1 MTQQTIRIRNKK
13 TEFKKT
19 LVARA
24 LFVAFG
30 AAALTAGI
38 NTTALAQTSATGT
51 IFGHADVAAGT
62 TIAITNKET
71 GNRRTLTPD
80 STGRFSATSLPT
92 GNYKVELLLN
102 GKVAKTTDD
111 VEVRIGQGS
120 EVAFG
125 AAVQRIEVLG
135 LRQKIDVSSMGSTT
149 IFTASDLAKV
159 PVATNV
165 GAVVQLAPNTTRG
178 DARYGGGNAPS
189 FGGSSASEN
198 AYYINGFPV
207 TTLLTQVGFSQLP
220 FNSISQAQVLTGGYG
235 AEFGRSTGGVV
246 NIVTKSGTN
255 QWQGGVAYSIEPNS
269 LRSKERDQLYE
280 NNGTSL
286 DGKLRYYNGLNKD
299 STTTASAY
307 LGGPIIKDKLFVFV
321 AVEDSTRERDYIR
334 LANTSATYAASA
346 TTQSTLFQERTV
358 KTPRFLVKLDWNITD
373 AHHLE
378 YTKISDTV
386 KDDRQYFGFNY
397 ATLQRTNVQNGGQTY
412 KNWGPAPTVA
422 SAQGAEVD
430 ILKYTGNLTD
440 DLTVTALV
448 GQTRTPHDQSPAGY
462 NAGLPQVTSNSDNQ
476 IPAFAPYGSGNPI
489 TGSILVPGA
498 YDKNKGVRFDVEY
511 KLNAQ
516 HTLRGGVDQ
525 NTITSKAGTAYAG
538 GMIWAYAKTDPATPI
553 NNVTAAPNTVAGNPY
568 AQQGYFVDRILNSNG
583 STPTVD
589 QSAWYIEDRYQVTDR
604 VLLSLGLRNEG
615 FNNKN
620 GDGKS
625 YIDLPK
631 QLAPR
636 LGATWDA
643 VGDSSLKVFGNVGR
657 YHVPLPTNV
666 AVRGAGSSLYTTQS
680 YVYTGV
686 NADGT
691 PTGLTALG
699 PAFSSNN
706 EYGQAKDPRTVAA
719 QDMKGNYQDEF
730 ALGFEK
736 AVSKAL
742 NVGAKLTHRS
752 LKTAIDDHC
761 DDRPFMAWAARNNV
775 DTTNFPGY
783 NCALFNPGEAN
794 TFNLDMNGDG
804 TLEKIALSA
813 ADLGFPRV
821 DRKYVALDLFA
832 EHPFDG
838 KWWGKATYT
847 WSRNTGNMEG
857 QLLSDIGQGD
867 VSTTQAFDFPEFSV
881 NSQGTLP
888 NDRKHQLKLFGYYQ
902 ATPEW
907 GVGGNL
913 LIASGRAKNCIG
925 NAPSTTGDFFTNG
938 AITNYSHYNSA
949 YFFCKGVA
957 SPRGSAGSLPTDM
970 RLDLNVSYK
979 PDMFKGFG
987 VKLDIFN
994 VFNRQSVQT
1003 IEERY
1008 NTPGGAT
1015 TVWTRYGAVESYT
1028 APRSMKITA
1037 SYDKK
1042 F

>member
-1 MTQQTIRIRNKK
+1 MNRKTYRIRSKQ

-24 LFVAFG
+24 IFVAFG
-30 AAALTAGI
+30 ATTLTMGV
-38 NTTALAQTSATGT
+38 NTAALAQTSATGT

-62 TIAITNKET
+62 TIVIVNKET
-71 GNRRTLTPD
+71 GARRTLTPD

-92 GNYKVELLLN
+92 GNYNVELVVN
-102 GKVAKTTDD
+102 GKVVKTTEN

-125 AAVQRIEVLG
+125 AALQRIEVLG

-149 IFTASDLAKV
+149 IFTAGDLAKI

-178 DARYGGGNAPS
+178 DTRYGGGNAPS
-189 FGGSSASEN
+189 FGGASASEN

-255 QWQGGVAYSIEPNS
+255 SWLGGVAYSIEPKS
-269 LRSKERDQLYE
+269 WRSKERDQVYE
-280 NNGTSL
+280 NNGTTL
-286 DGKLRYYNGLNKD
+286 DGKLRYYNGLNTD
-299 STTTASAY
+299 QTTTVSAY
-307 LGGPIIKDKLFVFV
+307 LGGPIIKDKLFMFV
-321 AVEDSTRERDYIR
+321 SVEDTTRERDSIR

-346 TTQSTLFQERTV
+346 TAQSTLFQERTV

-373 AHHLE
+373 NHHLE

-397 ATLQRTNVQNGGQTY
+397 ATLQRTYVQNGGVAY

-422 SAQGAEVD
+422 SQQGAEVD
-430 ILKYTGNLTD
+430 IIKYTGNLTEK
-440 DLTVTALV
+440 LTLTALA
-448 GQTRTPHDQSPAGY
+448 GQTRTPHEQTPAGY
-462 NAGLPQVTSNSDNQ
+462 NPTLAQVTSASDNQ
-476 IPAFAPYGSGNPI
+476 IPAFAPYGGGNPI
-489 TGSILVPGA
+489 TGNMLVPGA
-498 YDKNKGVRFDVEY
+498 FDKNKGIRLDVEY
-511 KLNAQ
+511 KLNSQ
-516 HTLRGGVDQ
+516 HNLRAGVDQ
-525 NTITSKAGTAYAG
+525 NTITSKAGSAYAG
-538 GMIWAYAKTDPATPI
+538 GMLWAYGKTNPAVPL
-553 NNVTAAPNTVAGNPY
+553 NNTTAATNTVVGNPY
-568 AQQGYFVDRILNSNG
+568 AQQGYFVGQVLFSNG

-589 QSAWYIEDRYQVTDR
+589 QSAWYLEDRWQVTDR

-643 VGDSSLKVFGNVGR
+643 MGDSSLKVFGNIGR

-666 AVRGAGSSLYTTQS
+666 AVRGAGSSLYTTQNF
-680 YVYTGV
+680 VYTGV

-691 PTGLTALG
+691 PTGLTSLG

-736 AVSKAL
+736 AISKDL
-742 NVGAKLTHRS
+742 NVGAKYTNRS

-761 DDRPFMAWAARNNV
+761 DDRPFMAWAARNGVN
-775 DTTNFPGY
+775 TTNYGGY
-783 NCALFNPGEAN
+783 NCALFNPGIGN
-794 TFNLDMNGDG
+794 TFMQDMNGDG
-804 TLEKIALSA
+804 TLETVYLSA
-813 ADLGFPRV
+813 ADLGFPAV
-821 DRKYVALDLFA
+821 NRKYQALDLFA

-838 KWWGKATYT
+838 KWWGKVTYT
-847 WSRNTGNMEG
+847 WARNTGNMEG

-888 NDRKHQLKLFGYYQ
+888 NDRKHQVKLFGYYQ

-913 LIASGRAKNCIG
+913 LLASGRPKNCIG
-925 NAPSTTGDFFTNG
+925 NAPNTTGDFFTNG
-938 AITNYSHYNSA
+938 NITNYSHYNSA
-949 YFFCKGVA
+949 YFFCNGVA
-957 SPRGSAGSLPTDM
+957 SPRGSAGSLPTDI
-970 RLDLNVSYK
+970 RLDLNFSYK
-979 PDMFKGFG
+979 PAMLKGFG
-987 VKLDIFN
+987 VKLDVFN
-994 VFNRQSVQT
+994 VFNRQAVQT

-1015 TVWTRYGAVESYT
+1015 TVWNRYGAVEAYA
-1028 APRSMKITA
+1028 APRSAKLTA
-1037 SYDKK
+1037 SYDHK